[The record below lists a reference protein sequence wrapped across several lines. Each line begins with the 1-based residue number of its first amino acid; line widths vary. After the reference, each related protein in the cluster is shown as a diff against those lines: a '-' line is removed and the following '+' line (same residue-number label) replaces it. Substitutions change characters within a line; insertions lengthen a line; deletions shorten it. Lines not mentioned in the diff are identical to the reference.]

1 MGRGR
6 VRRDV
11 WWGLYLTSLL
21 GAGDLGES
29 MGGGHDGTETIVRHQ
44 GPLGEAPGLPCR
56 NRGRRGPLG
65 GTGRLLPDRSL
76 VLRQGAL
83 GSRISPGGGGPGLC
97 SMSTQEKVGWNWR
110 NWGRTGQRPHSD
122 VQSPFPLLQLPRR
135 GPPLLSSHIQQDVQ
149 GGRL

>member
-1 MGRGR
+1 M
-6 VRRDV
+6 RRDV

-83 GSRISPGGGGPGLC
+83 GSPDLPR
-97 SMSTQEKVGWNWR
+97 
-110 NWGRTGQRPHSD
+110 WGRTQTMLDEYSRKGGLELEKLGTHGAET
-122 VQSPFPLLQLPRR
+122 PR
-135 GPPLLSSHIQQDVQ
+135 
-149 GGRL
+149 